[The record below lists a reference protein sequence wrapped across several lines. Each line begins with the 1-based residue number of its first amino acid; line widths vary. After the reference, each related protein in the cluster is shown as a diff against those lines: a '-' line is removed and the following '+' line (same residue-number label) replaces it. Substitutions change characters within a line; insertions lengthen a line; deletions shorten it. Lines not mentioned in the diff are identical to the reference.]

1 VLPQHRRLCLPEHRC
16 LLRATCGPQLKRCLI
31 KPNRCPSIRKPSR
44 ASRKRSLVSHYE
56 NNYVGAVKRL
66 NAIGTQL
73 AELDFAKA
81 PNFVINGLKREELDD
96 RFHETGI
103 ENASIYGTGSMLV
116 DSSFEKS

>member
-1 VLPQHRRLCLPEHRC
+1 
-16 LLRATCGPQLKRCLI
+16 
-31 KPNRCPSIRKPSR
+31 
-44 ASRKRSLVSHYE
+44 
-56 NNYVGAVKRL
+56 VKRL